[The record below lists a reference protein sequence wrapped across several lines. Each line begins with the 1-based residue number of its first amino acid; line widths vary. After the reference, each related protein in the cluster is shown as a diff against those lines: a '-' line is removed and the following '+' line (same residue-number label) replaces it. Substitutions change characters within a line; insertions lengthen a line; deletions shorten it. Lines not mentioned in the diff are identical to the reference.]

1 METLKAE
8 YKNGFWYIDGKP
20 RVFPT
25 MAYDTGSL
33 SSGWHYILLHNGT
46 LMQAIPCTMTKN

>member
-20 RVFPT
+20 KLFST
-25 MAYDTGSL
+25 MNYEMHNKP
-33 SSGWHYILLHNGT
+33 SGWHYILVHNNT
-46 LMQAIPCTMTKN
+46 LIDAIPCKKN

>member
-20 RVFPT
+20 HVFPT

-33 SSGWHYILLHNGT
+33 TSGWHYILLHNGT
-46 LMQAIPCTMTKN
+46 LIQAIPCTMTKN

>member
-33 SSGWHYILLHNGT
+33 SSGWDYILRHNGT
-46 LMQAIPCTMTKN
+46 LIQAIPCTTKN